1 MRGGLVAE
9 VIRLGLRRVMS
20 APRLSLVLLTG
31 SLLAVGLAASAP
43 IFIEAVRDLGLRQ
56 LLRDADPAE
65 MDLRYIQSGLAATEQ
80 SVGEVQNV
88 LAGEAIEA
96 SGSLLVGQT
105 TALRTGGY
113 IVRPAAQTLEESD
126 RLHGAFA
133 SQTDLEERAELTAG
147 RLPQPDR
154 ADGVIE
160 VALERQQAQV
170 FGIAVGDEII
180 AQPFWLG
187 TPAES
192 RIIVVGIFEPP
203 TDIRSWSTLDVGFL
217 PISARD
223 TELRLWT
230 GRDDILGRLADQSP
244 TLRVALLQ
252 RYRLDT
258 SDLAAQSAEVASDR
272 LEIMETRLAQ
282 QLPGLAQGSA
292 LTSVLVGF
300 RDRFKFAQGTLM
312 MVVLQ
317 LVGAVLVYTVIAA
330 AMLAEQRTEDTAWL
344 RSRGARRRDIA
355 LLHLVEAAVLTL
367 PAVLL
372 GPLIGMG
379 LVSLLG
385 LVPPFDEAL
394 GGGLLP
400 VRLPALAW
408 YVAIGAGA
416 LALVAQAIPAYRAT
430 GQTIISTRR
439 ERGRPPDS
447 WRQRVLVDVAIVAL
461 GALLIFELQFSG
473 GPVDTPLVGDTRLEW
488 LAVITPTVLMAV
500 VGLAVLRLFPALMRI
515 AARLAT
521 ASRWLTPVLGAWYLG
536 RTPTHYARTVLL
548 LAIAGALAVFAG
560 SFRGTLESSYEA
572 RALHAAGSQTR
583 LLEPVSE
590 IIAPEDIAAATGRSV
605 AEVQRVSAA
614 FDGDEESGRLQM
626 LALNANIV
634 AALFDDGADAWADTP
649 PLLRALP
656 VEPESTNR
664 AVIDELAGR
673 LVVRLRIE
681 HFQTGTSW
689 AIAARFQDAA
699 GRYWEYVVATIAD
712 RSEDEDR
719 LNRAGVTGAITRV
732 DITTDEE
739 GNTTTRVQQG
749 PGGRSA
755 VVATMTETSGPLVV
769 RGEQLQEWNE
779 VGVSLVEPPAFL
791 LAPEGAQEVDGRGR
805 FRPGIKLR
813 PVAPLTLISID
824 MAGVRGTGSIAVD
837 EIAHDLGGKR
847 RVLEGFDAGHPW
859 QPTPLEVGVEA
870 VDRLSQMPANSAAIG
885 DARGGAVRFSWTRE
899 VASLRGLRYAGAQ
912 EPLPVLLSETAA
924 EQGRV
929 EIGDLIRIRVGPMP
943 IVFRVAGVFE
953 HFPTW
958 DPGIDPG
965 LLVVDR
971 DALFARIFSSAAA
984 GTSLPVLDELWVDAP
999 LHEFVD
1005 LVEAAEVPLDSLEII
1020 TVESARAE
1028 IEADPLLVAAW
1039 NGVFIGAL
1047 AAVAVAASFGLVVL
1061 MSVTAQARRIE
1072 FAVCQSIGM
1081 SVRQVLGL
1089 IAIEQIA
1096 VIIVGLGAGV
1106 LVGTQAG
1113 HVLLDFFALT
1123 PDGRDVVPPLQFL
1136 VDWKTVGIQFG
1147 ALIALFAVNLSA
1159 FLIFLRRIELHGALR
1174 LAA

>member
-20 APRLSLVLLTG
+20 APRLSAVLLIG

-65 MDLRYIQSGLAATEQ
+65 MDLRFIQSGLAATEQ
-80 SVGEVQNV
+80 SVGEVQSA
-88 LAGEAIEA
+88 LAAEAIEA

-113 IVRPAAQTLEESD
+113 IVRPAAQSLEESE

-133 SQTDLEERAELTAG
+133 SQSDLEQRAQLSAG
-147 RLPQPDR
+147 RLPQPAR

-160 VALERQQAQV
+160 VALERRQARA
-170 FGIAVGDEII
+170 FGLAVGDEII

-192 RIIVVGIFEPP
+192 RVIVVGIFDPP
-203 TDIRSWSTLDVGFL
+203 TDVRSWSTLDVSFL

-244 TLRVALLQ
+244 TLRLALLQ

-258 SDLAAQSAEVASDR
+258 SELGAQSAEAAGDR

-292 LTSVLVGF
+292 LTSTLVGF

-355 LLHLVEAAVLTL
+355 LLHIVEAAVLTL
-367 PAVLL
+367 PAVVL

-408 YVAIGAGA
+408 YVALGAGA

-430 GQTIISTRR
+430 GQTIVSTRR
-439 ERGRPPDS
+439 ERGRAPDS

-473 GPVDTPLVGDTRLEW
+473 GPIDTPLVGDTRLEW
-488 LAVITPTVLMAV
+488 LAVVTPTVLMAV

-521 ASRWLTPVLGAWYLG
+521 AWRWLTPLLGAWYLG

-560 SFRGTLESSYEA
+560 SFRGTLESSYGD

-590 IIAPEDIAAATGRSV
+590 IIAPEDIAAATGRPV

-626 LALNANIV
+626 LALNADIV
-634 AALFDDGADAWADTP
+634 AAQFD
-649 PLLRALP
+649 R
-656 VEPESTNR
+656 R
-664 AVIDELAGR
+664 RRR
-673 LVVRLRIE
+673 L
-681 HFQTGTSW
+681 
-689 AIAARFQDAA
+689 
-699 GRYWEYVVATIAD
+699 GRYAPAAP
-712 RSEDEDR
+712 RPAR
-719 LNRAGVTGAITRV
+719 RAGV
-732 DITTDEE
+732 D
-739 GNTTTRVQQG
+739 
-749 PGGRSA
+749 
-755 VVATMTETSGPLVV
+755 
-769 RGEQLQEWNE
+769 
-779 VGVSLVEPPAFL
+779 
-791 LAPEGAQEVDGRGR
+791 
-805 FRPGIKLR
+805 RP
-813 PVAPLTLISID
+813 
-824 MAGVRGTGSIAVD
+824 
-837 EIAHDLGGKR
+837 R
-847 RVLEGFDAGHPW
+847 RH
-859 QPTPLEVGVEA
+859 
-870 VDRLSQMPANSAAIG
+870 
-885 DARGGAVRFSWTRE
+885 
-899 VASLRGLRYAGAQ
+899 
-912 EPLPVLLSETAA
+912 
-924 EQGRV
+924 
-929 EIGDLIRIRVGPMP
+929 
-943 IVFRVAGVFE
+943 
-953 HFPTW
+953 
-958 DPGIDPG
+958 
-965 LLVVDR
+965 
-971 DALFARIFSSAAA
+971 
-984 GTSLPVLDELWVDAP
+984 
-999 LHEFVD
+999 
-1005 LVEAAEVPLDSLEII
+1005 
-1020 TVESARAE
+1020 
-1028 IEADPLLVAAW
+1028 
-1039 NGVFIGAL
+1039 
-1047 AAVAVAASFGLVVL
+1047 
-1061 MSVTAQARRIE
+1061 
-1072 FAVCQSIGM
+1072 
-1081 SVRQVLGL
+1081 
-1089 IAIEQIA
+1089 
-1096 VIIVGLGAGV
+1096 
-1106 LVGTQAG
+1106 
-1113 HVLLDFFALT
+1113 
-1123 PDGRDVVPPLQFL
+1123 
-1136 VDWKTVGIQFG
+1136 
-1147 ALIALFAVNLSA
+1147 
-1159 FLIFLRRIELHGALR
+1159 
-1174 LAA
+1174 

>member
-20 APRLSLVLLTG
+20 APRLSAVLLIG
-31 SLLAVGLAASAP
+31 ALLAVGLAASAP

-65 MDLRYIQSGLAATEQ
+65 MDLRFIQSGLAATEQ
-80 SVGEVQNV
+80 SVGEVQNA
-88 LAGEAIEA
+88 LESEAIEA

-113 IVRPAAQTLEESD
+113 IIRPAAQSLEESD

-133 SQTDLEERAELTAG
+133 SQTDLEQRAEFSAG
-147 RLPQPDR
+147 RLPQPAR

-160 VALERQQAQV
+160 IALERQQAQV
-170 FGIAVGDEII
+170 FGLAVGDEII

-192 RIIVVGIFEPP
+192 RVIVVGIFDPP
-203 TDIRSWSTLDVGFL
+203 TDVRSWSTLDVGFL

-244 TLRVALLQ
+244 TLRLALLQ

-258 SDLAAQSAEVASDR
+258 SELGAQSAEVASDR

-292 LTSVLVGF
+292 LTSALVGF

-367 PAVLL
+367 PAVVL

-447 WRQRVLVDVAIVAL
+447 WRQRVLVDVALVAL

-521 ASRWLTPVLGAWYLG
+521 ASRWLTPLLGAWYLG

-626 LALNANIV
+626 LALNADIV

-656 VEPESTNR
+656 VEPESTDR
-664 AVIDELAGR
+664 AVIDELRGS
-673 LVVRLRIE
+673 LVVRVRIE
-681 HFQTGTSW
+681 QFSGPW
-689 AIAARFQDAA
+689 ALGARFQDAN
-699 GRYWEYVVATIAD
+699 GRYWEYFLAIVNDQAANTSTARASDSDGESPAIVAALTDGFGKRVAQG
-712 RSEDEDR
+712 DE
-719 LNRAGVTGAITRV
+719 LA
-732 DITTDEE
+732 
-739 GNTTTRVQQG
+739 
-749 PGGRSA
+749 
-755 VVATMTETSGPLVV
+755 
-769 RGEQLQEWNE
+769 EWNE
-779 VGVSLVEPPAFL
+779 VQVSLQEPPSYL

-824 MAGVRGTGSIAVD
+824 MAGVRGAGSIAVD
-837 EIAHDLGGKR
+837 EIAYDLGGER

-859 QPTPLEVGVEA
+859 QPAPLEVGVEA
-870 VDRLSQMPANSAAIG
+870 VDRLSQLSADDEAIEN
-885 DARGGAVRFSWTRE
+885 ARGGAARFSWTRE

-943 IVFRVAGVFE
+943 IVFRVAGIFE

-999 LHEFVD
+999 LHELDD
-1005 LVEAAEVPLDSLEII
+1005 LIEAAEVPLDSLEII

>member
-65 MDLRYIQSGLAATEQ
+65 MDLRFIQSGLAATEQ
-80 SVGEVQNV
+80 SVGEVQDA
-88 LAGEAIEA
+88 LAAEAIEA

-133 SQTDLEERAELTAG
+133 SQTDLEERAELSAG

-170 FGIAVGDEII
+170 FAIAVGDEII

-447 WRQRVLVDVAIVAL
+447 WRQRVLVDVALVAL

-521 ASRWLTPVLGAWYLG
+521 ASRWLTPLLGAWYLG

-626 LALNANIV
+626 LALNADIV
-634 AALFDDGADAWADTP
+634 AAQFDDGADAWADTP
-649 PLLRALP
+649 PLLRSLP
-656 VEPESTNR
+656 VEPESTDR
-664 AVIDELAGR
+664 AVIDELRGS
-673 LVVRLRIE
+673 LVVRVRIE
-681 HFQTGTSW
+681 HFRGPW
-689 AIAARFQDAA
+689 ALGARFQDAN
-699 GRYWEYVVATIAD
+699 GRYWEYVLATVNDQAAN
-712 RSEDEDR
+712 RSS
-719 LNRAGVTGAITRV
+719 TGQTSITR
-732 DITTDEE
+732 TTVNSST
-739 GNTTTRVQQG
+739 GSSTTRTTTVSSSEAPAIVAALTDGFGTRIAQG
-749 PGGRSA
+749 DELA
-755 VVATMTETSGPLVV
+755 D
-769 RGEQLQEWNE
+769 WNE
-779 VGVSLVEPPAFL
+779 VQVSLQEPPSYL

-824 MAGVRGTGSIAVD
+824 MAGVRGAGSIAVD
-837 EIAHDLGGKR
+837 EIAYDLDGER

-859 QPTPLEVGVEA
+859 QPAPLEVGVEA
-870 VDRLSQMPANSAAIG
+870 VDRLSQLSADDEAIEN
-885 DARGGAVRFSWTRE
+885 ARGGVVRFSWTRE

-912 EPLPVLLSETAA
+912 EPLPVLLSQTAA

-958 DPGIDPG
+958 DPGIDLG

-999 LHEFVD
+999 LHELGD
-1005 LVEAAEVPLDSLEII
+1005 LIEAAEVPLDSLEII

-1047 AAVAVAASFGLVVL
+1047 AAVAVAASFGLIVL

>member
-65 MDLRYIQSGLAATEQ
+65 MDLRFIQSGLAATEQ

-126 RLHGAFA
+126 RLHGAFT

-160 VALERQQAQV
+160 VALERQQSQV
-170 FGIAVGDEII
+170 FGLAVGDEII

-258 SDLAAQSAEVASDR
+258 SDLAAQSAEVAGDR

-430 GQTIISTRR
+430 SQTIISTRR

-626 LALNANIV
+626 LALNADIV

-656 VEPESTNR
+656 VEPESTDR
-664 AVIDELAGR
+664 AVIDELRGS
-673 LVVRLRIE
+673 LVVRVRIE
-681 HFQTGTSW
+681 QFRGPW
-689 AIAARFQDAA
+689 ALGARFQDAN
-699 GRYWEYVVATIAD
+699 GRYWEYFLAIVNDQAANTSTARASDSDGESPAIVAALTDGFGKRVAQGDELAD
-712 RSEDEDR
+712 
-719 LNRAGVTGAITRV
+719 
-732 DITTDEE
+732 
-739 GNTTTRVQQG
+739 
-749 PGGRSA
+749 
-755 VVATMTETSGPLVV
+755 
-769 RGEQLQEWNE
+769 WNE
-779 VGVSLVEPPAFL
+779 VQVSLQEPPSYL

-824 MAGVRGTGSIAVD
+824 MAGVRGAGSIAVD
-837 EIAHDLGGKR
+837 EIAYDLGGQR

-859 QPTPLEVGVEA
+859 QPAPLEVGVEA
-870 VDRLSQMPANSAAIG
+870 VDRLFQLSADDEAIEN
-885 DARGGAVRFSWTRE
+885 ARGGGVRFSWTRE

>member
-1 MRGGLVAE
+1 MRGGLIAE

-65 MDLRYIQSGLAATEQ
+65 MDLRFIQSGLAATEQ

-133 SQTDLEERAELTAG
+133 SQTDLEERAELSAG

-160 VALERQQAQV
+160 VALEREQAQV

-258 SDLAAQSAEVASDR
+258 SDLAAQSAEVAGDR

-408 YVAIGAGA
+408 YVAIGAGS
-416 LALVAQAIPAYRAT
+416 LALGAQAIPAYRAT
-430 GQTIISTRR
+430 RQTIISTRL

-473 GPVDTPLVGDTRLEW
+473 GPVDTPLVGDTRIEW

-521 ASRWLTPVLGAWYLG
+521 GARWLTPLLGAWYLG

-626 LALNANIV
+626 LALNADIV
-634 AALFDDGADAWADTP
+634 AAQFDDGADAWADTP
-649 PLLRALP
+649 PLLRSLP
-656 VEPESTNR
+656 VEPESTDR
-664 AVIDELAGR
+664 AVIDELRGS
-673 LVVRLRIE
+673 LVVRVRIE
-681 HFQTGTSW
+681 QFSGPW
-689 AIAARFQDAA
+689 ALGARFQDAN
-699 GRYWEYVVATIAD
+699 GRYWEYFLAIVNDQAANTSTARTSDSDGESPAIVAALTDGFGKRVAQG
-712 RSEDEDR
+712 DE
-719 LNRAGVTGAITRV
+719 LAN
-732 DITTDEE
+732 
-739 GNTTTRVQQG
+739 
-749 PGGRSA
+749 
-755 VVATMTETSGPLVV
+755 
-769 RGEQLQEWNE
+769 WNE
-779 VGVSLVEPPAFL
+779 VQVSLQEPPSYL

-824 MAGVRGTGSIAVD
+824 MAGVRGAGSIAVD
-837 EIAHDLGGKR
+837 EIAYDLGGER
-847 RVLEGFDAGHPW
+847 RVLEGFDAGHSW
-859 QPTPLEVGVEA
+859 QPAPLEVGVEA
-870 VDRLSQMPANSAAIG
+870 VDRLSQLSADDEAIEN
-885 DARGGAVRFSWTRE
+885 ARRGAARFSWTRE

-912 EPLPVLLSETAA
+912 EPLPVLLSQTAA

-999 LHEFVD
+999 LHEFED
-1005 LVEAAEVPLDSLEII
+1005 LIEAAEVPLDSLEII

-1147 ALIALFAVNLSA
+1147 ALVALFAVNLSA

>member
-20 APRLSLVLLTG
+20 APRLSAVLLIG

-65 MDLRYIQSGLAATEQ
+65 MDLRFIQSGLAATEQ
-80 SVGEVQNV
+80 SVGEVQNA
-88 LAGEAIEA
+88 LESEAIEA

-113 IVRPAAQTLEESD
+113 IIRPAAQSLEESD

-133 SQTDLEERAELTAG
+133 SQTDLEQRAEFSAG
-147 RLPQPDR
+147 RLPRPAH
-154 ADGVIE
+154 ADGMIE

-170 FGIAVGDEII
+170 FGLAVGDEII

-192 RIIVVGIFEPP
+192 RVIVVGIFDPP
-203 TDIRSWSTLDVGFL
+203 TDVRSWSTLDVGFL

-244 TLRVALLQ
+244 TLRLALLQ

-258 SDLAAQSAEVASDR
+258 SELAAQSAEVASDR

-292 LTSVLVGF
+292 LTSALVGF

-355 LLHLVEAAVLTL
+355 LLHIVEAAVLTL
-367 PAVLL
+367 PAVVL

-408 YVAIGAGA
+408 YVALGAGA

-430 GQTIISTRR
+430 GQTIVSTRR
-439 ERGRPPDS
+439 ERGRAPDA

-488 LAVITPTVLMAV
+488 LAVVTPTVLMAV

-521 ASRWLTPVLGAWYLG
+521 ASRWLTPLLGAWYLG

-560 SFRGTLESSYEA
+560 SFRGTLESSYGD

-590 IIAPEDIAAATGRSV
+590 IIAPEDIATATGRPV

-626 LALNANIV
+626 LALNADIV
-634 AALFDDGADAWADTP
+634 AAQFDDGADAWADTP

-656 VEPESTNR
+656 VEPESTDR
-664 AVIDELAGR
+664 AVIDELRGN
-673 LVVRLRIE
+673 LVVRVRIE
-681 HFQTGTSW
+681 QFSGQW
-689 AIAARFQDAA
+689 ALGARFQDAN
-699 GRYWEYVVATIAD
+699 GRYWEYFLAIVNDQAAN
-712 RSEDEDR
+712 RSSIGQR
-719 LNRAGVTGAITRV
+719 PARRRWTAARAAR
-732 DITTDEE
+732 
-739 GNTTTRVQQG
+739 
-749 PGGRSA
+749 
-755 VVATMTETSGPLVV
+755 
-769 RGEQLQEWNE
+769 
-779 VGVSLVEPPAFL
+779 
-791 LAPEGAQEVDGRGR
+791 
-805 FRPGIKLR
+805 RPG
-813 PVAPLTLISID
+813 
-824 MAGVRGTGSIAVD
+824 
-837 EIAHDLGGKR
+837 R
-847 RVLEGFDAGHPW
+847 RW
-859 QPTPLEVGVEA
+859 
-870 VDRLSQMPANSAAIG
+870 
-885 DARGGAVRFSWTRE
+885 
-899 VASLRGLRYAGAQ
+899 
-912 EPLPVLLSETAA
+912 
-924 EQGRV
+924 
-929 EIGDLIRIRVGPMP
+929 
-943 IVFRVAGVFE
+943 
-953 HFPTW
+953 
-958 DPGIDPG
+958 
-965 LLVVDR
+965 
-971 DALFARIFSSAAA
+971 SAAA
-984 GTSLPVLDELWVDAP
+984 SDQPSSP
-999 LHEFVD
+999 
-1005 LVEAAEVPLDSLEII
+1005 
-1020 TVESARAE
+1020 R
-1028 IEADPLLVAAW
+1028 
-1039 NGVFIGAL
+1039 
-1047 AAVAVAASFGLVVL
+1047 
-1061 MSVTAQARRIE
+1061 
-1072 FAVCQSIGM
+1072 
-1081 SVRQVLGL
+1081 
-1089 IAIEQIA
+1089 
-1096 VIIVGLGAGV
+1096 
-1106 LVGTQAG
+1106 
-1113 HVLLDFFALT
+1113 
-1123 PDGRDVVPPLQFL
+1123 
-1136 VDWKTVGIQFG
+1136 
-1147 ALIALFAVNLSA
+1147 
-1159 FLIFLRRIELHGALR
+1159 
-1174 LAA
+1174 